1 MTIRLPFSAPRPRT
15 PGRVGRARS
24 IGLPLV
30 ILGALLTFVLAGCGS
45 IASDPLVAAT
55 VDGHSISLAAYQR
68 MLSIYEVTAAQQQ
81 NQQVASWR
89 TPAGRSMLAT
99 LQRGT
104 LDALTN
110 IALTHEQVQQQRIT
124 VKSADVAAQVKSLAT
139 QVDRMLSQVPD
150 NADVRE
156 LDRGA
161 HDALKQHP
169 GSQDVYALLEGRPST
184 ADALTLLAWNQVEQ
198 AALLAHGK
206 VPSVHLRL
214 IEVAHQSDATHLK
227 QQAQGGADFGQLA
240 RTSSLDQQ
248 TGQNGGD
255 LGVVYAG
262 QLSSAL
268 DQYLFS
274 PAAIHAAQKY
284 VTVPFQGKY
293 VLFEVT
299 QRGRTPLA
307 SITDTTTASG
317 VLNSWLSLVVKP
329 SAQIAE
335 FVAIDPTPN
344 PAG

>member
-15 PGRVGRARS
+15 PSRVARARS
-24 IGLPLV
+24 LRLPLLF
-30 ILGALLTFVLAGCGS
+30 LGALLTFALAGCGS
-45 IASDPLVAAT
+45 ITADPLVAAS

-68 MLSIYEVTAAQQQ
+68 MLSIFEVTSAQQQ

-89 TPAGRSMLAT
+89 TPAGRSALAT

-104 LDALTN
+104 LDTLTS

-124 VKSADVAAQVKSLAT
+124 VKSADVAAQVKSLSSS
-139 QVDRMLSQVPD
+139 VDQMLSQVPD
-150 NADVRE
+150 NADVRA
-156 LDRGA
+156 LDRAA
-161 HDALKQHP
+161 HDAQKQHP

-184 ADALTLLAWNQVEQ
+184 ADALTLLAWNQTEHS
-198 AALLAHGK
+198 ALLAHGK
-206 VPSVHLRL
+206 VPSIHLRL
-214 IEVAHQSDATHLK
+214 IEVAHKSDADNLK
-227 QQAQGGADFGQLA
+227 KQAQGGADFGQLA

-274 PAAIHAAQKY
+274 PAASHAAQKY
-284 VTVPFQGKY
+284 VTTPFQGKY

-307 SITDTTTASG
+307 SITDATTASG
-317 VLNSWLSLVVKP
+317 VLDSWLSLVVKP

-335 FVAIDPTPN
+335 YVAIDPTPN